1 MLEDPYLFGQIAAA
15 NALSDIYAMGGTVK
29 TALNILC
36 FPEKMD
42 LNILGKIMQGGAEKV
57 IEAGGTLAGGHS
69 IADADVKYGLSVM
82 GIVNPKQ
89 IYANDKGRPSD
100 VLILTKKLGVGLVSL
115 KRDSQ

>member
-1 MLEDPYLFGQIAAA
+1 M
-15 NALSDIYAMGGTVK
+15 
-29 TALNILC
+29 
-36 FPEKMD
+36 
-42 LNILGKIMQGGAEKV
+42 

-100 VLILTKKLGVGLVSL
+100 VLIFTKKLGVGWCAMQTVSD
-115 KRDSQ
+115 RHQRSHGRSDCFNDHAQ